1 MKTIID
7 MDNPPEE
14 VKKWIK
20 RLERCLTS
28 APKGVGLFFNSGSI
42 TAMATDEDNRI
53 IMNPPSH
60 SGGGV
65 DREYVIT
72 NVKHKLST
80 AEGDW

>member
-7 MDNPPEE
+7 KDNPPKE
-14 VKKWIK
+14 VTRWIK

-42 TAMATDEDNRI
+42 AAMATDEDNRI
-53 IMNPPSH
+53 IMKKSAM
-60 SGGGV
+60 GAGV
-65 DREYVIT
+65 DPEYVIT